1 MSNVPA
7 ELSYTSEHEWVS
19 ALTAEGTVR
28 VGITDHAQDAL
39 GDVVYVDLPSV
50 GDSVAAEDSFGEIES
65 TKSVSDLFAPIAG
78 EIVAVNE
85 GLEDDPALVNSD
97 PYGEGW
103 IIEIRPENADDLA
116 NGLESFSR
124 ENVDSD
130 FHAEIYKVGSLI
142 TAKVK
147 IGGREV
153 TISDDGKR

>member
-50 GDSVAAEDSFGEIES
+50 GDSVVAEDSFGEIES

-116 NGLESFSR
+116 NLL
-124 ENVDSD
+124 D
-130 FHAEIYKVGSLI
+130 AEAYKAELD
-142 TAKVK
+142 KL
-147 IGGREV
+147 
-153 TISDDGKR
+153 

>member
-39 GDVVYVDLPSV
+39 GDVVFVDLPSV
-50 GDSVAAEDSFGEIES
+50 GDSVAAEASFGEIES
-65 TKSVSDLFAPIAG
+65 TKSVSDLFAPISG

-85 GLEDDPALVNSD
+85 TLEDDPAQVNSD

-103 IIEIRPENADDLA
+103 IVEIRPKNADDLA
-116 NGLESFSR
+116 NLL
-124 ENVDSD
+124 D
-130 FHAEIYKVGSLI
+130 AEAYKAELD
-142 TAKVK
+142 KL
-147 IGGREV
+147 
-153 TISDDGKR
+153 

>member
-50 GDSVAAEDSFGEIES
+50 GDSVVAEDSFGEIES

-116 NGLESFSR
+116 NLLT
-124 ENVDSD
+124 
-130 FHAEIYKVGSLI
+130 AEGYQAELDKL
-142 TAKVK
+142 
-147 IGGREV
+147 
-153 TISDDGKR
+153 